1 MFLLPK
7 RISAPACAWDT
18 CTLLSP
24 TLVLVSSCSA
34 FEGEES
40 YQECTSRDRVV
51 EDIRESMGSKRRMGI
66 ICAYPLLA
74 QDGKESACYVGDL
87 DSIPGSRRFPWRRKW
102 LPTPVFLLGKSHG
115 QRSLS
120 GYMGIAELDTTE

>member
-74 QDGKESACYVGDL
+74 QTVKN
-87 DSIPGSRRFPWRRKW
+87 
-102 LPTPVFLLGKSHG
+102 LPAMWET
-115 QRSLS
+115 
-120 GYMGIAELDTTE
+120 